1 MKDYAGYREENGRQT
16 SGFMFYIYT
25 LYANPGQNVPLH
37 WHEEIEIL
45 FSKADGIL
53 MLDGKTINYLKGDI
67 LFINSQQ
74 LHSTYHTSAGWA
86 YHILI
91 HPELLCIRN
100 ILNDKNKSFRFTE
113 KIASDD
119 VFCRQLL
126 ENIIQIPTLVS
137 YKNRLFV
144 MSKLFEL
151 LFYLMDK
158 GYLIIENET
167 GITTQESYIKSALE
181 YISQNL
187 SHRIP
192 VQSIADEVGISKEY
206 LMRLFKIY
214 TGETIN
220 SYIQAHRLEA
230 AKNDLSAG
238 YSLTDIIYKY
248 DYSDVAYFCRLFKN
262 HYGISPGK
270 FKENQNKD
278 HIMKE

>member
-1 MKDYAGYREENGRQT
+1 
-16 SGFMFYIYT
+16 
-25 LYANPGQNVPLH
+25 
-37 WHEEIEIL
+37 
-45 FSKADGIL
+45 
-53 MLDGKTINYLKGDI
+53 
-67 LFINSQQ
+67 
-74 LHSTYHTSAGWA
+74 
-86 YHILI
+86 
-91 HPELLCIRN
+91 
-100 ILNDKNKSFRFTE
+100 
-113 KIASDD
+113 
-119 VFCRQLL
+119 
-126 ENIIQIPTLVS
+126 
-137 YKNRLFV
+137 

-278 HIMKE
+278 HIMKN